1 MVNPDNIT
9 IILKGTY
16 YSGNIGSSARAM
28 MNMGLK
34 NMILI
39 NPRCELDNEAYAM
52 ARSAAFIFE
61 NAPVCSSLKEV
72 SQQFELI
79 LGTSRRGA
87 YRLHMRTSPDV
98 MAREIS
104 DKYSLVRT
112 AIVFGDEKAGLSNE
126 DLELCA
132 WYVTIPSDPE
142 FESLNLAQSVMI
154 ICYELYKASLHEPD
168 EILKEAATQKNIS
181 ELTVHIEKF
190 LKATGFPNRG
200 SENRVYSD
208 IKRVIA
214 SADLKRTDVNLA
226 HGFMR
231 YMEEKLLGHRLDEPK

>member
-1 MVNPDNIT
+1 MVNLDNIT

-16 YSGNIGSSARAM
+16 YAGNIGASARAM

-34 NMILI
+34 NMILV
-39 NPRCELDNEAYAM
+39 NPRCEFNQEAYAR
-52 ARSAAFIFE
+52 ARSAAHLFE
-61 NAPVCSSLKEV
+61 NAPVYNSLDEV

-87 YRLHMRTSPDV
+87 YRLHMRMASGI

-104 DKYSLVRT
+104 EKYNHVKT
-112 AIVFGDEKAGLSNE
+112 AVVFGDEKAGLSNE

-132 WYVTIPSDPE
+132 WYITIPSHPG

-154 ICYELYKASLHEPD
+154 ICYELYKASLVEPD
-168 EILKEAATQKNIS
+168 EILKDRATGRNIH
-181 ELTVHIEKF
+181 ELTVHLEQF
-190 LKATGFPNRG
+190 LKAIGFPNRG
-200 SENRVYSD
+200 SEDRAYSD

-226 HGFMR
+226 HGLMR
-231 YMEEKLLGHRLDEPK
+231 FLEERYLGRRLDEL